1 MGRIVAQVR
10 ITNALD
16 PSHEIHCDALV
27 DTEAALLVL
36 PKAWRNQ
43 LGTLGSS
50 QIKEFELADQK
61 TISGEVAGP
70 VQIQIEGFR
79 SIYNEVVFLDMEP
92 VEGRYEPLLGY
103 LILEQS
109 SVAVD
114 VVGHRLVPVKY
125 MDLK

>member
-16 PSHEIHCDALV
+16 LSHEIQCDALV
-27 DTEAALLVL
+27 DTGAAPLVL
-36 PKAWRNQ
+36 PKAWRDR
-43 LGTLGSS
+43 LGQLGSS
-50 QIKEFELADQK
+50 QTREFEVADQRI
-61 TISGEVAGP
+61 ISGEIAGP

-79 SIYNEVVFLDMEP
+79 PVYSEVVFLDMEP

-109 SVAVD
+109 SVVVD
-114 VVGHRLVPVKY
+114 VVGHRLVSVKY